1 MTDRDDR
8 GSRGDHRGI
17 SAGLSWMLGEPRQA
31 FFPAARLEFS
41 ANREAVI
48 EGCKGI
54 LEYSDTVV
62 RLSVDR
68 MVVRLRGRDLELKSM
83 SSSTVAVRG
92 IIASVDFTL

>member
-1 MTDRDDR
+1 MDHDRSGRPRLPR
-8 GSRGDHRGI
+8 GPQG
-17 SAGLSWMLGEPRQA
+17 QA